1 MEPGKQKTC
10 TDPHSLFAV
19 MLLSQTGRVGLQPRL
34 IVSLTQ
40 LLNTG
45 AVTTVQLK
53 VLEQIL
59 ASPQPVAVY
68 VKVCERVK
76 PLTLISPGMQVT
88 STDPHSLCAVTLLSQ
103 VGGVGL
109 QPRSIV
115 PLIQLSNTG
124 AVTIVQVNVLVQVL
138 V

>member
-19 MLLSQTGRVGLQPRL
+19 MLLSQTGRGGLQPRL

-53 VLEQIL
+53 VLEQVL
-59 ASPQPVAVY
+59 VSPQPVAV
-68 VKVCERVK
+68 
-76 PLTLISPGMQVT
+76 
-88 STDPHSLCAVTLLSQ
+88 
-103 VGGVGL
+103 
-109 QPRSIV
+109 
-115 PLIQLSNTG
+115 
-124 AVTIVQVNVLVQVL
+124 
-138 V
+138 